1 MGRAPGPRK
10 RRKGRA
16 GGRRRGRPLS
26 AERDSAPPSATAT
39 AALRPPPL
47 PELEAS
53 PGGGLG
59 PQDSFRRRGRT
70 GRAGQGGEDSTGG
83 CSSPAAR
90 LALPGPPRARPRGR
104 ASAGAQLPPDPAGRD
119 AADPARCGPSTLD
132 IGTSAEGLSRKGS
145 ETPTLAPISRT
156 RPQRSERGRSRTREG
171 STTWLRPLPAQGLE
185 ETGVMPRATNRLFRP
200 RAGAWRGQAPFSG
213 IGGGKLPARASAPR
227 PPAEPRAALAHS
239 RRPRARPPAARAP
252 VIPGRPPP
260 RPPHPGATSLKAA
273 PSASKLAGRK
283 GTGPGAGRS
292 GIPERA
298 QRPPPGTGRGQRALG
313 ADSVGGPH
321 PLPRP
326 RLCTGGGAPRS
337 PRPFLR
343 LLDLAR
349 VLKAGPGGTRA
360 SGRRV
365 SLPPAVVRERLSPS
379 TSLAASAAAGVAKK
393 WKASGSRRRSGRL
406 LRPQIHRVPPP
417 DVKRDPSLP
426 FALSTPPARPLL
438 PPAARRSLPYLP
450 GSSGPAGE
458 DLIRRVANTQ
468 ERRASP
474 AAEPGVRA
482 DGGVLLPPSPPAR
495 SRPSSD
501 VPGSAP
507 AGARRPPPLPPPAG
521 APRAPG
527 RSGCPGCGRCGARG
541 PGPGQDA
548 ARPPVFPARRL
559 HARSAGAAA
568 NAAPAAACARRS
580 LSGRRRRSAPVA
592 CPAPLAFFPL
602 PGGGGGEPSRAEP
615 GAGRRG
621 EEEEEAEDEEK
632 EEERGELLPPTGLPA
647 LPNLS
652 LSETGSRIGSQRLH
666 YGLHQAL

>member
-1 MGRAPGPRK
+1 MERHRSQSSRPDAGAEGPAAPARGRGLPGLPRMGRAPGPRK

-26 AERDSAPPSATAT
+26 AERDSAPPCATAT

-260 RPPHPGATSLKAA
+260 SPASRSNKSES
-273 PSASKLAGRK
+273 SAERQQASREEGHRAGR
-283 GTGPGAGRS
+283 GA
-292 GIPERA
+292 
-298 QRPPPGTGRGQRALG
+298 
-313 ADSVGGPH
+313 
-321 PLPRP
+321 
-326 RLCTGGGAPRS
+326 
-337 PRPFLR
+337 LR
-343 LLDLAR
+343 D
-349 VLKAGPGGTRA
+349 PGTRA
-360 SGRRV
+360 TSASGDRAR
-365 SLPPAVVRERLSPS
+365 
-379 TSLAASAAAGVAKK
+379 AAG
-393 WKASGSRRRSGRL
+393 SRG
-406 LRPQIHRVPPP
+406 
-417 DVKRDPSLP
+417 
-426 FALSTPPARPLL
+426 
-438 PPAARRSLPYLP
+438 
-450 GSSGPAGE
+450 
-458 DLIRRVANTQ
+458 
-468 ERRASP
+468 
-474 AAEPGVRA
+474 
-482 DGGVLLPPSPPAR
+482 
-495 SRPSSD
+495 
-501 VPGSAP
+501 
-507 AGARRPPPLPPPAG
+507 
-521 APRAPG
+521 
-527 RSGCPGCGRCGARG
+527 
-541 PGPGQDA
+541 
-548 ARPPVFPARRL
+548 
-559 HARSAGAAA
+559 
-568 NAAPAAACARRS
+568 
-580 LSGRRRRSAPVA
+580 
-592 CPAPLAFFPL
+592 
-602 PGGGGGEPSRAEP
+602 
-615 GAGRRG
+615 
-621 EEEEEAEDEEK
+621 
-632 EEERGELLPPTGLPA
+632 
-647 LPNLS
+647 
-652 LSETGSRIGSQRLH
+652 
-666 YGLHQAL
+666 